1 LAENELHWGDR
12 VMRRLQST
20 ILIGLLPFFLALEAL
35 GQSSTETRV
44 FSELQRGRVIDTD
57 DLEVVM
63 GLIERSGKSVSAK
76 HYHPGGEFGFVLEGA
91 ITVSTGHEAHTTL
104 KEGDSFY
111 QPPGEW
117 HLISTGSE
125 GTKTIVFRIL
135 RKGQPIIVTV
145 E

>member
-1 LAENELHWGDR
+1 
-12 VMRRLQST
+12 MRRLQST
-20 ILIGLLPFFLALEAL
+20 ILVGLLPFSLAFEAL
-35 GQSSTETRV
+35 GQPPPETRV
-44 FSELQRGRVIDTD
+44 FAELQRAQVIDTE

-63 GLIERSGKSVSAK
+63 GLIERSGESTTAK

-91 ITVSTGHEAHTTL
+91 VTVSTGNEALTTL
-104 KEGDSFY
+104 KEGDSFF

-117 HLISTGSE
+117 HVVSTGTE